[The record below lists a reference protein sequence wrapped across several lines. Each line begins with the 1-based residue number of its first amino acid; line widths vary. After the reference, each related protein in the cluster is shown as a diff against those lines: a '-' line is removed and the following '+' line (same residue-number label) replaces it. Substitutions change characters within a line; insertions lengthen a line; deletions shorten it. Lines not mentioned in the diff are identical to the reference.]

1 VLLAAHEET
10 DGMMS
15 TIRTDQR
22 RLSEPSRRGPLPG
35 WVAFGVPA
43 ALLCF
48 TSILNAQTPGI
59 PGITSPKVVAPA
71 KADAVETTEQQRTRI
86 AKLLT
91 DAQAESERAAEP
103 PPGIDPREASDFRD
117 AQFRLVTAYDIQLR
131 ALDEIERV
139 RKARKDAEARE
150 ADWHGFDSPPPYS
163 ILLLDDLRDQE
174 AAARDRIDVLEGEL
188 AQLRLDGAR
197 AEEDLKHAQEAQRR
211 ADEALALATA
221 PEEKTRQAWRR
232 TLARLQARAAAAVI
246 AAVESHTRL
255 RNDDLAALRA
265 EMQLLG
271 RQVSVALAGVTFTEA
286 DLRKAQQRIEEK
298 VADVRRALIAIES
311 KRNARIRERDL
322 ATQDAGR
329 LRANPKAMASD
340 LAVAEARLGAAEAAV
355 DSDRNRIDA
364 LRSAQLLGEAM
375 STLWDQ
381 RYTASVS
388 TDAEARRVAVLKMRE
403 AVRRGERYKTFVE
416 SLVRQARARLLE
428 ATSTLAKTGLTPAVL
443 RYDQDALAARQD
455 ALLSV
460 ERLRESLGDV
470 LSHVDRWLAD
480 VDKAAA
486 QRDVRTRLIDAWVG
500 VRDLLQRVWNFELFD
515 VEDTTVADGQQ
526 VTIQRGVTVGK
537 SVGALGLFLLGYLAI
552 AATARRVEKRVVS
565 RGFNAPRV
573 RTTKRWILA
582 FSAVLL
588 AVLTLNLAHIPFTV
602 FAFLGGA
609 LAIGVGFGMQTI
621 IKNFISGMLVLME
634 RQVQVGDIVEVENIT
649 GTVMEVNLR
658 SSTVRGF
665 DGVETIVP
673 NSALIEQKVTNW
685 TRSDRKVRR
694 VLKVGV
700 AYGSPT
706 RQVADILRECAK
718 EHGLVLRDPEPLVIL
733 EDFGDNALVFALF
746 IWVELGPNVNSAQVM
761 SDLRFMVDKRFA
773 EAGIVIAFPQR
784 DIRLDAAKPLRVE
797 VVPTAA
803 PGDGMPHQP
812 AR

>member
-1 VLLAAHEET
+1 
-10 DGMMS
+10 
-15 TIRTDQR
+15 
-22 RLSEPSRRGPLPG
+22 
-35 WVAFGVPA
+35 
-43 ALLCF
+43 
-48 TSILNAQTPGI
+48 
-59 PGITSPKVVAPA
+59 
-71 KADAVETTEQQRTRI
+71 
-86 AKLLT
+86 
-91 DAQAESERAAEP
+91 
-103 PPGIDPREASDFRD
+103 
-117 AQFRLVTAYDIQLR
+117 
-131 ALDEIERV
+131 
-139 RKARKDAEARE
+139 
-150 ADWHGFDSPPPYS
+150 
-163 ILLLDDLRDQE
+163 
-174 AAARDRIDVLEGEL
+174 
-188 AQLRLDGAR
+188 
-197 AEEDLKHAQEAQRR
+197 
-211 ADEALALATA
+211 
-221 PEEKTRQAWRR
+221 
-232 TLARLQARAAAAVI
+232 
-246 AAVESHTRL
+246 
-255 RNDDLAALRA
+255 
-265 EMQLLG
+265 
-271 RQVSVALAGVTFTEA
+271 
-286 DLRKAQQRIEEK
+286 
-298 VADVRRALIAIES
+298 
-311 KRNARIRERDL
+311 
-322 ATQDAGR
+322 
-329 LRANPKAMASD
+329 
-340 LAVAEARLGAAEAAV
+340 
-355 DSDRNRIDA
+355 
-364 LRSAQLLGEAM
+364 
-375 STLWDQ
+375 
-381 RYTASVS
+381 
-388 TDAEARRVAVLKMRE
+388 
-403 AVRRGERYKTFVE
+403 
-416 SLVRQARARLLE
+416 
-428 ATSTLAKTGLTPAVL
+428 
-443 RYDQDALAARQD
+443 
-455 ALLSV
+455 
-460 ERLRESLGDV
+460 
-470 LSHVDRWLAD
+470 
-480 VDKAAA
+480 
-486 QRDVRTRLIDAWVG
+486 
-500 VRDLLQRVWNFELFD
+500 
-515 VEDTTVADGQQ
+515 
-526 VTIQRGVTVGK
+526 
-537 SVGALGLFLLGYLAI
+537 
-552 AATARRVEKRVVS
+552 
-565 RGFNAPRV
+565 V